1 MNTFNNKWIW
11 ITGASSGLGKA
22 MAIALAEEGA
32 HLILSARSEEKL
44 NQVAESCQGSG
55 KKHILPLDLTQ
66 SDSFQEKVN
75 KALSY
80 GGYVDILINNGG
92 ISQRALAVETQPSV
106 SRELFE
112 VNFFGTIE
120 LTRLLLP
127 SMLERKSGHIVTISS
142 IVGKFGSPKRS
153 SYSASKHALHGYFD
167 SLRFEVEPDGI
178 DVTLLCPGFI
188 QTDISKNAL
197 TADGQPQ
204 NTMDEKTAQGLT
216 TDQFASRVLKAIRN
230 KKKEAN
236 IGKYEIMGVYMKRFL
251 PGLFRKILA
260 KSEVT

>member
-1 MNTFNNKWIW
+1 MNTFKNKWIW

-22 MAIALAEEGA
+22 MAMAFAEEGA
-32 HLILSARSEEKL
+32 HLILSARSEDKL
-44 NQVAESCQGSG
+44 EDVAESCKGTG
-55 KKHILPLDLTQ
+55 EKHILPLDLTK
-66 SDSFQEKVN
+66 SETFQDNVN

-80 GGYVDILINNGG
+80 GGHVDILINNGG
-92 ISQRALAVETQPSV
+92 ISQRALAVETKPKV
-106 SRELFE
+106 SRKLFE

-127 SMLERKSGHIVTISS
+127 SMIERNSGHIVTISS

-167 SLRFEVEPDGI
+167 SLRFEVQDDGI
-178 DVTLLCPGFI
+178 DVTILCPGFI
-188 QTDISKNAL
+188 QTDISRNAL

-204 NTMDEKTAQGLT
+204 NTMDEKTVGGLT
-216 TDQFASRVLKAIRN
+216 TDQFVTKVLKAIRK

-236 IGKYEIMGVYMKRFL
+236 IGKFEVMGVYLKRYL